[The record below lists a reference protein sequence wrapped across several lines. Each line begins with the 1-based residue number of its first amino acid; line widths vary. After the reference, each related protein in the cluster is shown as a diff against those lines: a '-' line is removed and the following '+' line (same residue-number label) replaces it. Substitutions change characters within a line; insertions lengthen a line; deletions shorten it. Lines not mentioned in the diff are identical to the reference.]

1 MVKVRKPQGKGR
13 SSPKKK
19 PVKGGEESGVEDVP
33 LVKPEL
39 TIPQYVNDIKNKIHR
54 REMVQKL
61 QRKAKKEKK
70 KFKAEQRKLGVPKEV
85 PKTIESMR
93 EPDQTTVDEANQDE
107 MEEVDLDLNTDELS
121 KYFEHSYE
129 PKVLIT
135 YADNA
140 NKRAQSFGRELCKI
154 IPNSHSFFR
163 KRAPIKKVVESCKEK
178 GEYTDIIVINE
189 DMNKPNGM
197 LLIHLPDGPTAHF
210 RISNVKMSRKLH
222 IKVDRKEFTKHRPEV
237 ILNNFTTR
245 LGYTVSR

>member
-13 SSPKKK
+13 SNLVKK
-19 PVKGGEESGVEDVP
+19 PAKGGDEAPDVP
-33 LVKPEL
+33 MAKPEQS
-39 TIPQYVNDIKNKIHR
+39 IPQFVNDIKNKIHR
-54 REMVQKL
+54 RELVKKM
-61 QRKAKKEKK
+61 QRKVKKEKK
-70 KFKAEQRKLGVPKEV
+70 KYKAEQRKLGVPKEV

-93 EPDQTTVDEANQDE
+93 EPDQTTVDEANEDD
-107 MEEVDLDLNTDELS
+107 MEEVELDLNTDELS

-154 IPNSHSFFR
+154 IPNSSSYFR
-163 KRAPIKKVVESCKEK
+163 KRASIKKVVESCKEK

-210 RISNVKMSRKLH
+210 RISNVKLSRKMH
-222 IKVDRKEFTKHRPEV
+222 IKVDKREFTKHRPEV